1 MDTSQNSAP
10 PGSELGIVTI
20 THVSDVLE
28 YFLHPAKVT
37 LLLEMAEDSD
47 DNVVP
52 LNRLYIYIV
61 YLEGDE
67 VKTVELEARHYRLV
81 IREEVVAAL

>member
-52 LNRLYIYIV
+52 LNRLYIYI
-61 YLEGDE
+61 YC
-67 VKTVELEARHYRLV
+67 
-81 IREEVVAAL
+81 IS